1 MVALAVVAATGALM
15 QRFLIVG
22 FARRKRPELFSVRGG
37 WRPKLVKSMAP
48 IALRAVLDA
57 VLLGGEA
64 SIDTG
69 LDYESQAFAVCVAT
83 EDMREGTRA
92 FLEKRKPAFNGR

>member
-1 MVALAVVAATGALM
+1 MQKLAAQLAA
-15 QRFLIVG
+15 
-22 FARRKRPELFSVRGG
+22 S
-37 WRPKLVKSMAP
+37 AP

-92 FLEKRKPAFNGR
+92 FLEKRAPRFEGR